1 MPKPTSFLFQSAKLG
16 DRSYIQQEIAQIPD
30 LLVGNQPVGR
40 VYGASGGALA
50 ALAFALAECARRDPD
65 KWGKAVDAP
74 AIFSRFWA
82 NARSRDIRSFTW
94 KMKFG
99 RDNLDPLR
107 LWIEGKLFY
116 VCGRDGLRF
125 SELPVPLYLIAM
137 DKDGL
142 PTFFGPPDEGLQFQ
156 YHFMHIGPPQ
166 DALVADAFMAA
177 VSTLL
182 ATEPAQV
189 NGQWYR
195 DTRPAMADLGAIIT
209 DLEAS
214 DPRPL
219 WRTKP
224 YVSVRDWATNFI
236 TSSFIMHSFVE
247 RNQAL
252 LAEEYIQQ
260 VEEKRRLD
268 EKNGKPRKIPNLL
281 RHDDKKTAGI
291 YHIQLPY
298 VGSTEAA
305 TNMRD
310 SAAHKDELMEKFRG
324 LLSGQSDTIPF
335 DQPANL
341 IYGAGGFSGILAGL
355 VAAGAVDEGLRKQGG
370 EIRQV
375 YGVSAGVING
385 FFHAV
390 QLAAQRHPELFKP
403 AAQTALRDLENFI
416 AGLEPKK
423 VVKVNLNPFRF
434 WKGWANLS
442 PLRAFLNERLSEYTG
457 NSDPETLT
465 FDDLQL
471 PLTVTTADPKDGF
484 CYFLGMSQPERRFEM
499 GGHTFEVWN
508 ASIIQSIIAGWSMNT
523 YIEPQIVLGHE
534 FQDGGGP
541 FYDIGYIAARLD
553 QQLTNLINIH
563 LDEPDGHSYNIP
575 PRPDIIRLMLD
586 THNYSFPEERRRMYL
601 LSNLYYENESRK
613 R

>member
-1 MPKPTSFLFQSAKLG
+1 MPKPTSFLFQAAKLG
-16 DRSYIQQEIAQIPD
+16 DRVFIQNELEQVPE
-30 LLVGNQPVGR
+30 LLDDNTAVGR
-40 VYGASGGALA
+40 VYGASGGVLSALS
-50 ALAFALAECARRDPD
+50 FTLAESARRDPE
-65 KWGKAVDAP
+65 KWGKGAEIP
-74 AIFSRFWA
+74 EIFSRFWA
-82 NARSRDIRSFTW
+82 GARSRDIRSFTW
-94 KMKFG
+94 WMKYG

-116 VCGRDGLRF
+116 VCGKDGLML
-125 SELPVPLYLIAM
+125 SELPVPLHLIAM

-142 PTFFGPPDEGLQFQ
+142 PTFFGPPDNTLQFQ

-166 DALVADAFMAA
+166 DAPVADAIIAA

-182 ATEPAQV
+182 STEPTQV

-195 DTRPAMADLGAIIT
+195 DTRPAMSDLGAIIT
-209 DLEAS
+209 DLEAN

-224 YVSVRDWATNFI
+224 YVHVRDWQTNFL

-260 VEEKRRLD
+260 VEEKRCLD
-268 EKNGKPRKIPNLL
+268 VGGANPKRMPNHF
-281 RHDDKKTAGI
+281 RHDNKKAAGI

-324 LLSGQSDTIPF
+324 LLAGQTDEFPF

-355 VAAGAVDEGLRKQGG
+355 VAAGAVDEGLRRKGG

-390 QLAAQRHPELFKP
+390 QIAAQKHPEVYQP
-403 AAQTALRDLENFI
+403 AAKTALKDLESFI

-423 VVKVNLNPFRF
+423 VVRVNVNPFRF

-442 PLRAFLNERLSEYTG
+442 PLRAFFNERLSAYTG
-457 NSDPETLT
+457 CSDPESLT
-465 FDDLQL
+465 FNDIQL
-471 PLTVTTADPKDGF
+471 PLTVTAADSKDGF
-484 CYFLGMSQPERRFEM
+484 CYFLGMSQPERKFEM

-508 ASIIQSIIAGWSMNT
+508 APIIQSLIAGWSMNT
-523 YIEPQIVLGHE
+523 YIEPQRVLGHE

-553 QQLTNLINIH
+553 KELTNLINIH
-563 LDEPDGHSYNIP
+563 LDEPDGHSYNLP
-575 PRPDIIRLMLD
+575 PRPTLLRLMLD
-586 THNYSFPEERRRMYL
+586 THNYSFPEERRRMYF

-613 R
+613 G

>member
-1 MPKPTSFLFQSAKLG
+1 MPQPASFLFQAAKLG
-16 DRSYIQQEIAQIPD
+16 DRSYIQQELDQIPA
-30 LLVGNQPVGR
+30 LLEENAAVGR

-50 ALAFALAECARRDPD
+50 ALAFSFAEAARRDPQ
-65 KWGKAVDAP
+65 KWGKGAEFP
-74 AIFSRFWA
+74 GIFTRFWA
-82 NARSRDIRSFTW
+82 GARSRDIRSFTW
-94 KMKFG
+94 NMKYG

-116 VCGRDGLRF
+116 VCGKDGLRL
-125 SELPVPLYLIAM
+125 SEMPVPLYLIAM

-142 PTFFGPPDEGLQFQ
+142 PTFFGPPDDGLQFQ

-166 DALVADAFMAA
+166 DAPVADAFIAA

-182 ATEPAQV
+182 STEPTLV
-189 NGQWYR
+189 NGEWYR

-209 DLEAS
+209 DLEAA

-219 WRTKP
+219 QRTKP
-224 YVSVRDWATNFI
+224 YVAVRDWATNFI

-252 LAEEYIQQ
+252 LAEEYLQQ

-268 EKNGKPRKIPNLL
+268 ACGAKPKKMPNLF
-281 RHDDKKTAGI
+281 RHDDQKAAGI

-310 SAAHKDELMEKFRG
+310 SAAHKDELMEKFRS
-324 LLSGQSDTIPF
+324 LLDGQLHAILF

-355 VAAGAVDEGLRKQGG
+355 VAAGAVDEGLRRQGG

-390 QLAAQRHPELFKP
+390 QIAAQRHPELYKP
-403 AAQTALRDLENFI
+403 AARSAMQNLENFI

-423 VVKVNLNPFRF
+423 VVKINLNPFRF

-442 PLRAFLNERLSEYTG
+442 PLRVFLNERLSAYTG
-457 NSDPETLT
+457 NPNPESLT

-484 CYFLGMSQPERRFEM
+484 CYFLGMSRPERRFEM

-508 ASIIQSIIAGWSMNT
+508 APIIQSIIAGWSMNT
-523 YIEPQIVLGHE
+523 YIEPQMVLGHE

-553 QQLTNLINIH
+553 KDLTNLINIH

-575 PRPDIIRLMLD
+575 PRPSLIRLMLD